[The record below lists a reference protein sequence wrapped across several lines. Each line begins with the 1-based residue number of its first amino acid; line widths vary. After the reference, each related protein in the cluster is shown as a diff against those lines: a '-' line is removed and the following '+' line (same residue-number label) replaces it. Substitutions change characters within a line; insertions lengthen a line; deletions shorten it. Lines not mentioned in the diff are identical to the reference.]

1 MGKSLGLNVAL
12 DPQRLF
18 YRLAALVHDGV
29 EYEGGGA
36 RGGECEGGGVTGLMI
51 GFANGRTIRN
61 IQPGRRS
68 ATRKLARIWS

>member
-36 RGGECEGGGVTGLMI
+36 RGGECEGGSVRGVG
-51 GFANGRTIRN
+51 
-61 IQPGRRS
+61 
-68 ATRKLARIWS
+68 